1 MENNFWKTFFGKFF
15 LENIFFDLFF
25 LFFSLFPFTLS
36 SQIRSAAAA
45 IMFVFGTDTARD
57 RRGLFTSL
65 STGDYIHHVST
76 LPGGAQ
82 LLKIL
87 EDENRDEIIQ
97 EMEFVVSYLR

>member
-1 MENNFWKTFFGKFF
+1 M
-15 LENIFFDLFF
+15 
-25 LFFSLFPFTLS
+25 S
-36 SQIRSAAAA
+36 
-45 IMFVFGTDTARD
+45 VFGTDTARD

-87 EDENRDEIIQ
+87 EDDSQDEIIQ
-97 EMEFVVSYLR
+97 EKEFVVSF